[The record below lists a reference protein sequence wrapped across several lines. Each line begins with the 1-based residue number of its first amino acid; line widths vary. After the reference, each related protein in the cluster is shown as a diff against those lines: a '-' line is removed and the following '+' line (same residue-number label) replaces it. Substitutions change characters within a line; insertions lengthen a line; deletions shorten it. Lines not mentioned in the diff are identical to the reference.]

1 MATRRQVEFREN
13 RDGTYY
19 IVSSRMKSG
28 VTDFEHDSAYAF
40 QVPLVGFE
48 FDMAYMGLFEFQG
61 WVKTPQNRFDAD
73 KMRIP
78 VGNPLDALESDNEDP
93 EEGGA
98 VRCFHVRPVFLR
110 VRYDAHP
117 PHHSLFAA
125 C

>member
-13 RDGTYY
+13 RDGTV

-61 WVKTPQNRFDAD
+61 WVKTPT
-73 KMRIP
+73 
-78 VGNPLDALESDNEDP
+78 
-93 EEGGA
+93 
-98 VRCFHVRPVFLR
+98 RCVSP
-110 VRYDAHP
+110 
-117 PHHSLFAA
+117 
-125 C
+125 